1 MNEWMTEN
9 FYPVDYRFYMRN
21 SDENGVQWQNRNS
34 YSLAE
39 QSSEKIVINFL
50 QFPFT
55 HAKRA
60 AIVINFLVQRF
71 DWNKNVYQTELSKC

>member
-1 MNEWMTEN
+1 MNERRKIFIQLIFVFIWETVTKTEYN
-9 FYPVDYRFYMRN
+9 DKIGIVIRWRN
-21 SDENGVQWQNRNS
+21 K
-34 YSLAE
+34 
-39 QSSEKIVINFL
+39 SSEKIVINFL